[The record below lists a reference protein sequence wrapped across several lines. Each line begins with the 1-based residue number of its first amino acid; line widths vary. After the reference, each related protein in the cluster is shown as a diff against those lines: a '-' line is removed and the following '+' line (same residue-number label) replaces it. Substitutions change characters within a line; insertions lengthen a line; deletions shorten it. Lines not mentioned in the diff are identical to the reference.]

1 MLNRPHTISDNSMVP
16 VRVVYKVTYPNGKI
30 YVGSDMTDDIRYFG
44 SANAKQIGDDFPRE
58 QRRDFTVRREI
69 LWESETASKSDLLR
83 KEHEFIK
90 ELRSNDPAIGY
101 NRSPK
106 FKSKA

>member
-1 MLNRPHTISDNSMVP
+1 
-16 VRVVYKVTYPNGKI
+16 
-30 YVGSDMTDDIRYFG
+30 MTDNIRYFG
-44 SANAKQIGDDFPRE
+44 SASAKHIAQDFTRE

-69 LWESETASKSDLLR
+69 LWGSETATKSDLLR

-106 FKSKA
+106 FKPKA